1 MNAFAEKVEIIQWI
15 AGLQDKST
23 LRQLKKIKEQSDI
36 QKHDWIDSIPLKE
49 RESIL
54 RGINDSANG
63 RVQPHSEVRRKYEK
77 WL

>member
-1 MNAFAEKVEIIQWI
+1 MNAYAEKVDIIQWI
-15 AGLQDKST
+15 AGLEDKST

-36 QKHDWIDSIPLKE
+36 QKHDWIDAVSQKE

-54 RGINDSANG
+54 RGIDDSANG
-63 RVQPHSEVRRKYEK
+63 RVQSHSEVRKKYEK

>member
-1 MNAFAEKVEIIQWI
+1 MNANAEKVDIIQWI
-15 AGLQDKST
+15 AGLEDKST

-36 QKHDWIDSIPLKE
+36 QKHDLIDSISAKE

-54 RGINDSANG
+54 RGIDDSVNG
-63 RVQPHSEVRRKYEK
+63 RVQPHSEIRKKYEK